1 YRRDGCWRQ
10 ERRQIPRCW
19 KTVGRRHT
27 HLRTEPSVGAGGDE
41 RVRGERPLLD
51 VRLQLEAVL
60 EHRAHQGRKLRV
72 RDRVAGRN
80 GRDDGELRRLS
91 PIRKSNELR
100 WQRQD
105 AVRLKR
111 EAKQGEGGVAGT
123 PEPAGVERAERG
135 RLREPERR
143 RSSYY

>member
-1 YRRDGCWRQ
+1 
-10 ERRQIPRCW
+10 
-19 KTVGRRHT
+19 
-27 HLRTEPSVGAGGDE
+27 
-41 RVRGERPLLD
+41 
-51 VRLQLEAVL
+51 
-60 EHRAHQGRKLRV
+60 LRV

-143 RSSYY
+143 RSSYSRVCRLDGDDVKCLRVEVRLKADTTGEDATGERQRQ